1 MAAPMLPSRRQ
12 QPVQT
17 AELDR
22 ACLANHLRKPPAAGS
37 NDPAGGQSPAGQSPA
52 GQPLGGQP
60 TEVLAGSIER
70 VTFHSAESGFCVLR
84 IKARGHRDLVTVV
97 GHAAEISAGEW
108 VTLSGSWVNSR
119 EHGQQFK
126 ASFLKASA
134 PTSAD
139 GIQKYL
145 GSGMIRGIGPI
156 YASKLVEA
164 FGAQVF
170 EVIEQAPERLRE
182 VPGIGQ
188 VRAGRIAQAWADQKV
203 VREIMVFLHS
213 HGVGTARA
221 VRIFKTYG
229 NEAVQVMAENPYRLA
244 RDIRGIG
251 FRSADAIAARLGIE
265 ATAMIRLRAGIS
277 YALLQ
282 ASGDGHCGLPTA
294 DLLKLAGELLSVER
308 PAPSPPVEA
317 NPTQGSEQR
326 EEQGSAAVAAPPQR
340 DATANR
346 VPLEPAVIQ
355 TALDLE
361 LGEGSV
367 VADSLAGEAAIFLAH
382 LHRDERRIAEALQEL
397 AQGAQPWG
405 TINAERAITWV
416 EQRLGLELA
425 ASQKAAVEQALASKV
440 LVITGGPGVGKTTLI
455 NAILRILAAK
465 KLRIQLCAPTGR
477 AAKRMAE
484 ATGLEAKTIHRLLEF
499 DPAAFGFRRGAE
511 LPLECDLLVVDET
524 SMVDVP
530 LMASLLAAIPPEAAL
545 LLVGDVDQLPS
556 VGPGQVLADVIT
568 SGAIPVA
575 RLTEVF
581 RQAATSRIIT
591 TAHAINAGTIPD
603 LRPPADNASAKG
615 ASAEGAGSDFYFLP
629 AETPEQAVKLILKV
643 VGERIPARF
652 GLDPIAQVQVLCPM
666 ARGGCGSRSLN
677 IELQKLLN
685 PDPAEQVE
693 RFGWRFA
700 PGDKVMQIAND
711 YEKDVFNGD
720 VGTIDAIDAD
730 NSELSVLFPTS
741 EAGALGSREVVYGWG
756 ELDHLVPAYAC
767 TIHKS
772 QGSEYPAVVIPL
784 LTQHYPMLQRNLV
797 YTGLTRGKQLVVL
810 VGQKKALAMAVKNH
824 LGRRRYTKLAEWLG
838 PVAQPPAAA

>member
-1 MAAPMLPSRRQ
+1 MSDQ
-12 QPVQT
+12 
-17 AELDR
+17 
-22 ACLANHLRKPPAAGS
+22 
-37 NDPAGGQSPAGQSPA
+37 AGGPSPEMQSPEMQSSAGQS
-52 GQPLGGQP
+52 

-84 IKARGHRDLVTVV
+84 IKARGHRELVTVV

-108 VTLSGSWVNSR
+108 VTVSGQWVNSR

-126 ASFLKASA
+126 ASFLRASA
-134 PTSAD
+134 PTTAE
-139 GIQKYL
+139 GIEKYL
-145 GSGMIRGIGPI
+145 GSGMIRGIGPV
-156 YASKLVEA
+156 YASKLVAA
-164 FGAQVF
+164 FGAEVF
-170 EVIEQAPERLRE
+170 ELIEQAPERLRE
-182 VPGIGQ
+182 VPGIGK

-229 NEAVQVMAENPYRLA
+229 NDAVQVMAENPYRLA

-251 FRSADAIAARLGIE
+251 FRTADAIAARLGIE
-265 ATAMIRLRAGIS
+265 ATAMIRLRAGIN
-277 YALLQ
+277 YALLE
-282 ASGDGHCGLPTA
+282 ASGEGHCGLPSA
-294 DLLKLAGELLSVER
+294 ELLKLAGELLAVER
-308 PAPSPPVEA
+308 PAAPASLQPDSAAGGVQA
-317 NPTQGSEQR
+317 QR
-326 EEQGSAAVAAPPQR
+326 QRGAAAGSASNSPADSAVPISR
-340 DATANR
+340 I
-346 VPLEPAVIQ
+346 PLEPAVIQ
-355 TALDLE
+355 AALDLE
-361 LGEGSV
+361 LSEGSV
-367 VADSLAGEAAIFLAH
+367 VADTLTGEPAIFLAN
-382 LHRDERRIAEALQEL
+382 LYRDERRIAEALQQL
-397 AQGAQPWG
+397 VQGAAPWG
-405 TINAERAITWV
+405 TIDTAKAIAWV

-425 ASQKAAVEQALASKV
+425 ASQKAAVEQSLASKV

-484 ATGLEAKTIHRLLEF
+484 TTGLEAKTIHRLLEF
-499 DPAAFGFRRGAE
+499 DPAAYGFRRGAE
-511 LPLECDLLVVDET
+511 LPLDCDLLVVDET

-556 VGPGQVLADVIT
+556 VGPGQVLADVIG
-568 SGAIPVA
+568 SGAVPVA

-581 RQAATSRIIT
+581 RQAASSRIIT
-591 TAHAINAGTIPD
+591 TAHAINAGQIPD
-603 LRPPADNASAKG
+603 LRHSADGS
-615 ASAEGAGSDFYFLP
+615 SSDFYFLP
-629 AETPEQAVKLILKV
+629 AETPEQAVNLILKV

-652 GLDPIAQVQVLCPM
+652 GFDPIGQVQVLCPM

-685 PDPAEQVE
+685 PDPVEQVE

-711 YEKDVFNGD
+711 YEKEVFNGD
-720 VGTIDAIDAD
+720 VGTIHSIDAD

-741 EAGALGSREVVYGWG
+741 EAGGQAAGAGSRVVIYGWG

-784 LTQHYPMLQRNLV
+784 LTQHYAMLQRNLV

-824 LGRRRYTKLAEWLG
+824 LGRRRYTKLAEWL
-838 PVAQPPAAA
+838 AA

>member
-1 MAAPMLPSRRQ
+1 M
-12 QPVQT
+12 
-17 AELDR
+17 
-22 ACLANHLRKPPAAGS
+22 NKPI
-37 NDPAGGQSPAGQSPA
+37 AGQSSGMPDTTA
-52 GQPLGGQP
+52 QPTEVQS

-108 VTLSGSWVNSR
+108 VTVSGTWVNSR

-134 PTSAD
+134 PTTAE
-139 GIQKYL
+139 GIEKYL

-156 YASKLVEA
+156 YAGKLVGA
-164 FGAQVF
+164 FGAAVF

-182 VPGIGQ
+182 VPGIGK
-188 VRAGRIAQAWADQKV
+188 VRAGRIAQAWADQRV

-251 FRSADAIAARLGIE
+251 FRTADAIAARLGIE
-265 ATAMIRLRAGIS
+265 ATAMIRLRAGVN
-277 YALLQ
+277 YALLE
-282 ASGDGHCGLPTA
+282 ASGEGHCGLPTA
-294 DLLKLAGELLSVER
+294 ELLKLAGELLAVER
-308 PAPSPPVEA
+308 PDEAP
-317 NPTQGSEQR
+317 
-326 EEQGSAAVAAPPQR
+326 
-340 DATANR
+340 ANR

-361 LGEGSV
+361 LSEGSV
-367 VADSLAGEAAIFLAH
+367 VADTLAGEGAIFLAH
-382 LHRDERRIAEALQEL
+382 LHRDERRIGEALQEL
-397 AQGAQPWG
+397 AQGAAPWG
-405 TINAERAITWV
+405 TINAERAIAWV

-425 ASQKAAVEQALASKV
+425 ASQQAAVEQALASKV

-499 DPAAFGFRRGAE
+499 DPAAYGFRRGAE

-556 VGPGQVLADVIT
+556 VGPGQVLADVIA
-568 SGAIPVA
+568 SGALPVA

-581 RQAATSRIIT
+581 RQAASSRIIT

-603 LRPPADNASAKG
+603 LRPPS
-615 ASAEGAGSDFYFLP
+615 EGDTTDFYFLP
-629 AETPEQAVKLILKV
+629 AETPEQAVALILKV

-652 GLDPIAQVQVLCPM
+652 GFDPIGQVQVLCPM

-677 IELQKLLN
+677 IELQRLLN
-685 PDPAEQVE
+685 PDPVEQVE

-711 YEKDVFNGD
+711 YEKEVFNGD

-730 NSELSVLFPTS
+730 NSELGVLFPTS
-741 EAGALGSREVVYGWG
+741 EAGVQSSRVVVYGWG

-784 LTQHYPMLQRNLV
+784 LTQHYAMLQRNLV

-824 LGRRRYTKLAEWLG
+824 LGRRRYTKLAEWLL
-838 PVAQPPAAA
+838 PADAITGAVSFVPASL

>member
-1 MAAPMLPSRRQ
+1 LNHT
-12 QPVQT
+12 T
-17 AELDR
+17 A
-22 ACLANHLRKPPAAGS
+22 
-37 NDPAGGQSPAGQSPA
+37 
-52 GQPLGGQP
+52 QP

-70 VTFHSAESGFCVLR
+70 VTFHNAENGFCVLR

-97 GHAAEISAGEW
+97 GHAAEISPGEW
-108 VTLSGSWVNSR
+108 VTVSGTWVNSR

-126 ASFLKASA
+126 AAFLRSSP
-134 PTSAD
+134 PTTAE
-139 GIQKYL
+139 GIEKYL

-156 YASKLVEA
+156 YASKLVTT
-164 FGAQVF
+164 FGAEVF

-182 VPGIGQ
+182 VPGIGK
-188 VRAGRIAQAWADQKV
+188 VRASRIAQAWADQKV

-229 NEAVQVMAENPYRLA
+229 NDAVQVMAENPYRLA

-251 FRSADAIAARLGIE
+251 FRTADAIAARLGIE
-265 ATAMIRLRAGIS
+265 PRAMIRLRAGIN
-277 YALLQ
+277 YALLE
-282 ASGDGHCGLPTA
+282 ASGEGHCGLPTA
-294 DLLKLAGELLSVER
+294 VLLKLAGELLAVER
-308 PAPSPPVEA
+308 PA
-317 NPTQGSEQR
+317 
-326 EEQGSAAVAAPPQR
+326 EEQSDGKGASHR
-340 DATANR
+340 E
-346 VPLEPAVIQ
+346 PLEPALIQ

-361 LGEGSV
+361 LSEGSV
-367 VADSLAGEAAIFLAH
+367 VSDTLAGEPAIFLAH
-382 LHRDERRIAEALQEL
+382 LHRDERRIAESLQE
-397 AQGAQPWG
+397 GAEGAPPWS
-405 TINAERAITWV
+405 AIDAGMAISWV

-425 ASQKAAVEQALASKV
+425 ASQKAAVELALASKL

-499 DPAAFGFRRGAE
+499 DPAAYGFRRNAE

-524 SMVDVP
+524 SMVDVS
-530 LMASLLAAIPPEAAL
+530 LMASLLAAIPPEAGL

-556 VGPGQVLADVIT
+556 VGPGQVLADAIA
-568 SGAIPVA
+568 SGALAVA

-581 RQAATSRIIT
+581 RQAASSRIIT

-603 LRPPADNASAKG
+603 LRSPP
-615 ASAEGAGSDFYFLP
+615 EGERSDFYFLP
-629 AETPEQAVKLILKV
+629 AETPEQAVGLILKV

-652 GLDPIAQVQVLCPM
+652 GFDPVGEVQVLCPM

-677 IELQKLLN
+677 LELQKLLN

-711 YEKDVFNGD
+711 YEKEVFNGD
-720 VGTIDAIDAD
+720 VGTIDAIDSD
-730 NSELSVLFPTS
+730 NSELSVLFPIS
-741 EAGALGSREVVYGWG
+741 EAGPGAEKVGSRAVVYGWG

-784 LTQHYPMLQRNLV
+784 LTQHYAMLQRNLV

-824 LGRRRYTKLAEWLG
+824 LSRKRYTKLAEWLT
-838 PVAQPPAAA
+838 PPR

>member
-1 MAAPMLPSRRQ
+1 M
-12 QPVQT
+12 
-17 AELDR
+17 
-22 ACLANHLRKPPAAGS
+22 NKPI
-37 NDPAGGQSPAGQSPA
+37 AGQSPGMPDTTA
-52 GQPLGGQP
+52 QPTEVQS

-108 VTLSGSWVNSR
+108 VTVSGTWVNSR

-134 PTSAD
+134 PTTAE
-139 GIQKYL
+139 GIEKYL

-156 YASKLVEA
+156 YASKLVGA
-164 FGAQVF
+164 FGAEVF

-182 VPGIGQ
+182 VPGIGK
-188 VRAGRIAQAWADQKV
+188 VRASRIAQAWADQKV

-229 NEAVQVMAENPYRLA
+229 NDAVQVMAENPYRLA

-251 FRSADAIAARLGIE
+251 FRTADAIAARLGIE
-265 ATAMIRLRAGIS
+265 ATAMIRLRAGVN
-277 YALLQ
+277 YALLE
-282 ASGDGHCGLPTA
+282 ASGEGHCGLPTA
-294 DLLKLAGELLSVER
+294 ELLKLAGELLAVER
-308 PAPSPPVEA
+308 SDETGA
-317 NPTQGSEQR
+317 TRR
-326 EEQGSAAVAAPPQR
+326 E
-340 DATANR
+340 
-346 VPLEPAVIQ
+346 PLEPAVIQ

-361 LGEGSV
+361 LSEGSV
-367 VADSLAGEAAIFLAH
+367 VADSLEGEAAIFLAH

-405 TINAERAITWV
+405 TINAERAIAWV
-416 EQRLGLELA
+416 EQRLGLQLA
-425 ASQKAAVEQALASKV
+425 ASQQAAVELALASKV

-499 DPAAFGFRRGAE
+499 DPAAYGFRRGAE

-556 VGPGQVLADVIT
+556 VGPGQVLADVIA
-568 SGAIPVA
+568 SGSVAVA

-581 RQAATSRIIT
+581 RQAASSRIIT

-603 LRPPADNASAKG
+603 LRPPS
-615 ASAEGAGSDFYFLP
+615 EGGTTDFYFLP
-629 AETPEQAVKLILKV
+629 AETPEQAVALILKV

-652 GLDPIAQVQVLCPM
+652 GFDPIGQVQVLCPM

-677 IELQKLLN
+677 IELQRLLN
-685 PDPAEQVE
+685 PDPVEQVE

-711 YEKDVFNGD
+711 YEKEVFNGD

-741 EAGALGSREVVYGWG
+741 EAGAAGSRVVVYGWG

-784 LTQHYPMLQRNLV
+784 LTQHYAMLQRNLV

-824 LGRRRYTKLAEWLG
+824 LGRRRYTKLAEWLL
-838 PVAQPPAAA
+838 PADAITGAVSFLPASL

>member
-1 MAAPMLPSRRQ
+1 MNTPI
-12 QPVQT
+12 
-17 AELDR
+17 
-22 ACLANHLRKPPAAGS
+22 
-37 NDPAGGQSPAGQSPA
+37 AGQSSGKPDA
-52 GQPLGGQP
+52 TAQPS
-60 TEVLAGSIER
+60 EVLAGSIER
-70 VTFHSAESGFCVLR
+70 VTFHNAANGFCVLR
-84 IKARGHRDLVTVV
+84 IKARGHRELVTVV

-108 VTLSGSWVNSR
+108 VTVSGTWVNSR

-126 ASFLKASA
+126 AAFLRSSP
-134 PTSAD
+134 PTTAE
-139 GIQKYL
+139 GIEKYL

-156 YASKLVEA
+156 YASKLVAA
-164 FGAQVF
+164 FGAEVF

-182 VPGIGQ
+182 VPGIGK

-229 NEAVQVMAENPYRLA
+229 NDAVQVMAENPYRLA

-251 FRSADAIAARLGIE
+251 FRTADAIAARLGIE
-265 ATAMIRLRAGIS
+265 PTAMIRLRAGIN
-277 YALLQ
+277 YALLE
-282 ASGDGHCGLPTA
+282 ASGEGHCGLPA
-294 DLLKLAGELLSVER
+294 AELHKLAGELLAVER
-308 PAPSPPVEA
+308 PDE
-317 NPTQGSEQR
+317 TG
-326 EEQGSAAVAAPPQR
+326 
-340 DATANR
+340 ANR
-346 VPLEPAVIQ
+346 REPLEPALIQ
-355 TALDLE
+355 SALDLE
-361 LGEGSV
+361 LSEGSV
-367 VADSLAGEAAIFLAH
+367 VADDLAAEPAIFLAH
-382 LHRDERRIAEALQEL
+382 LHRDERGIAEALQEL
-397 AQGAQPWG
+397 AAGLPPWG
-405 TINAERAITWV
+405 AIDAAKAIGWV

-425 ASQKAAVEQALASKV
+425 ASQKAAVELALASKL

-465 KLRIQLCAPTGR
+465 QLRIQLCAPTGR

-499 DPAAFGFRRGAE
+499 DPAAYGFRRNAE

-530 LMASLLAAIPPEAAL
+530 LMASLLAAIPPQAAL

-556 VGPGQVLADVIT
+556 VGPGQVLADAIA
-568 SGAIPVA
+568 SGALAVS

-581 RQAATSRIIT
+581 RQAASSRIIT

-603 LRPPADNASAKG
+603 LRPPADG
-615 ASAEGAGSDFYFLP
+615 ASTDFYFLP
-629 AETPEQAVKLILKV
+629 AETPEQAVSLILKV

-652 GLDPIAQVQVLCPM
+652 GLDPVAEVQVLCPM

-677 IELQKLLN
+677 LELQQLL
-685 PDPAEQVE
+685 
-693 RFGWRFA
+693 
-700 PGDKVMQIAND
+700 KVMQIAND
-711 YEKDVFNGD
+711 YEKEVFNGD
-720 VGTIDAIDAD
+720 VGSIDAIDAD

-741 EAGALGSREVVYGWG
+741 EAGPGATSAGSRAVIYGWG
-756 ELDHLVPAYAC
+756 ELDQLVPAYAC

-784 LTQHYPMLQRNLV
+784 LTQHYAMLQRNLV

-824 LGRRRYTKLAEWLG
+824 LGRRRYTKLAEWLAPQPKG
-838 PVAQPPAAA
+838 AQP

>member
-1 MAAPMLPSRRQ
+1 
-12 QPVQT
+12 
-17 AELDR
+17 
-22 ACLANHLRKPPAAGS
+22 
-37 NDPAGGQSPAGQSPA
+37 
-52 GQPLGGQP
+52 
-60 TEVLAGSIER
+60 VLAGSIER

-108 VTLSGSWVNSR
+108 VTVSGTWVNSR

-126 ASFLKASA
+126 AAFLKASA
-134 PTSAD
+134 PTTAE
-139 GIQKYL
+139 GIEKYL

-156 YASKLVEA
+156 YASKLVGA
-164 FGAQVF
+164 FGAEVY

-182 VPGIGQ
+182 VPGIGK

-229 NEAVQVMAENPYRLA
+229 NDAVQVMAENPYRLA

-251 FRSADAIAARLGIE
+251 FRTADAIAARLGIE
-265 ATAMIRLRAGIS
+265 ATAMIRLRAGIN
-277 YALLQ
+277 YALLE
-282 ASGDGHCGLPTA
+282 ASGEGHCGLPTA
-294 DLLKLAGELLSVER
+294 ELLKLAGELLAVER
-308 PAPSPPVEA
+308 PAPSPPAES
-317 NPTQGSEQR
+317 NPMQGSHQR
-326 EEQGSAAVAAPPQR
+326 EEQGSAAVTAPPQR
-340 DATANR
+340 DAPANR

-361 LGEGSV
+361 LSEGSV
-367 VADSLAGEAAIFLAH
+367 VADDLAGEAAIFLAH

-405 TINAERAITWV
+405 TINAERAIAWV

-477 AAKRMAE
+477 ATKRMAE

-499 DPAAFGFRRGAE
+499 DPAAYGFRRGAE

-556 VGPGQVLADVIT
+556 VGPGQVLADGIN
-568 SGAIPVA
+568 SGALPVA

-603 LRPPADNASAKG
+603 LRPPS
-615 ASAEGAGSDFYFLP
+615 EGGTTDFYFLP
-629 AETPEQAVKLILKV
+629 AETPEQAVALILKV

-652 GLDPIAQVQVLCPM
+652 GFDPIGQVQVLCPM

-677 IELQKLLN
+677 IALQKLLN

-711 YEKDVFNGD
+711 YEKEVFNGD

-730 NSELSVLFPTS
+730 NSELGVLFPTS
-741 EAGALGSREVVYGWG
+741 EAGVQGSRVVVYGWG

-784 LTQHYPMLQRNLV
+784 LTQHYAMLQRNLL

-824 LGRRRYTKLAEWLG
+824 LGRRRYTKLAEWL
-838 PVAQPPAAA
+838 APADATTAPDSFLPASL

>member
-1 MAAPMLPSRRQ
+1 MASAAERKQPNGSSSGAPG
-12 QPVQT
+12 
-17 AELDR
+17 A
-22 ACLANHLRKPPAAGS
+22 
-37 NDPAGGQSPAGQSPA
+37 
-52 GQPLGGQP
+52 GQP

-70 VTFHSAESGFCVLR
+70 VTFHNASTGFCVLR

-108 VTLSGSWVNSR
+108 VTVSGVWVNSR

-126 ASFLKASA
+126 AAFLRSSP
-134 PTSAD
+134 PTTAE
-139 GIQKYL
+139 GIEKYL

-156 YASKLVEA
+156 YASKLVAA
-164 FGAQVF
+164 FGAEVF

-251 FRSADAIAARLGIE
+251 FRTADAIAARLGIE
-265 ATAMIRLRAGIS
+265 PTATIRLRAGIN
-277 YALLQ
+277 YALLE
-282 ASGDGHCGLPTA
+282 ASGEGHCGLPTA
-294 DLLKLAGELLSVER
+294 ELLKLAGELLAVE
-308 PAPSPPVEA
+308 P
-317 NPTQGSEQR
+317 EQ
-326 EEQGSAAVAAPPQR
+326 
-340 DATANR
+340 
-346 VPLEPAVIQ
+346 IQ
-355 TALDLE
+355 AALDLE
-361 LGEGSV
+361 LSEGSV
-367 VADSLAGEAAIFLAH
+367 VACTLAGEPAIFLAH
-382 LHRDERRIAEALQEL
+382 LHRDERRIAESLQEL
-397 AQGAQPWG
+397 ALGAPPWG
-405 TINAERAITWV
+405 AIDAAKAIGWV
-416 EQRLGLELA
+416 EQRLGLQLA
-425 ASQKAAVEQALASKV
+425 ASQKQAVEQALASKV

-455 NAILRILAAK
+455 NAILQILAAK
-465 KLRIQLCAPTGR
+465 KLRILLCAPTGR

-499 DPAAFGFRRGAE
+499 DPASYGFRRNTD
-511 LPLECDLLVVDET
+511 LPLGCDLLVVDET

-556 VGPGQVLADVIT
+556 VGPGQVLADGIN
-568 SGAIPVA
+568 SGALAVT

-581 RQAATSRIIT
+581 RQAASSRIIT

-603 LRPPADNASAKG
+603 LRSPP
-615 ASAEGAGSDFYFLP
+615 EGTGSDFYFLP
-629 AETPEQAVKLILKV
+629 ADTPEQAVSLILKV

-652 GLDPIAQVQVLCPM
+652 GFDPVGEVQVLCPM

-685 PDPAEQVE
+685 PDPTEQVE

-711 YEKDVFNGD
+711 YEKEVFNGD
-720 VGTIDAIDAD
+720 VGTIDAIDSD
-730 NSELSVLFPTS
+730 NSELSVLFPSS
-741 EAGALGSREVVYGWG
+741 EAGGGAAAPGSRAVVYGWG

-784 LTQHYPMLQRNLV
+784 LTQHYAMLQRNLV

-824 LGRRRYTKLAEWLG
+824 LGRRRYTKLAEWLS
-838 PVAQPPAAA
+838 PS